1 VIVHGSLQSWMSGSD
16 PLYTFLPL
24 ALAALTTAIIF
35 GVQRFV
41 GLCSDHD
48 EIPSKA
54 NPLQKEQNNETNL

>member
-1 VIVHGSLQSWMSGSD
+1 VIVHCSLQSWKSGSD

-41 GLCSDHD
+41 GLFSDHD
-48 EIPSKA
+48 QSSQQGQSISKGA
-54 NPLQKEQNNETNL
+54 NQ

>member
-1 VIVHGSLQSWMSGSD
+1 MSGSD

-41 GLCSDHD
+41 GLFPDHD
-48 EIPSKA
+48 QSSQQGQSTSKGA
-54 NPLQKEQNNETNL
+54 NQ